1 MAGFIEDFYYGNHEA
16 QSYSKEFANDLKK
29 KLNEL
34 TLLEKQLSEK
44 LTDAEKVLFLS
55 YADRYL
61 EFTSLSVTDSF
72 ISGFRFGARFSID
85 TFTGE

>member
-1 MAGFIEDFYYGNHEA
+1 MAGFIEDFYYGNHET

-44 LTDAEKVLFLS
+44 LTDAEKALFLS

-85 TFTGE
+85 TFAGE